1 MPFLP
6 RRLVRIRRR
15 NRIGEPVMH
24 KATIA
29 HAERT
34 NLSVRL
40 FNRRFTRCTLGYSKK
55 LENLKHAFALF
66 VWHFDFCRKHGAHG
80 FTPAFAAGV
89 APKEPM
95 TIEQLLAETN

>member
-1 MPFLP
+1 M
-6 RRLVRIRRR
+6 
-15 NRIGEPVMH
+15 
-24 KATIA
+24 ATTC

-34 NLSVRL
+34 NLSLRL

-55 LENLKHAFALF
+55 LENLRYAVALF
-66 VWHFDFCRKHGAHG
+66 VWYFDFARKNGAHG

-95 TIEQLLAETN
+95 TIKELLESAI